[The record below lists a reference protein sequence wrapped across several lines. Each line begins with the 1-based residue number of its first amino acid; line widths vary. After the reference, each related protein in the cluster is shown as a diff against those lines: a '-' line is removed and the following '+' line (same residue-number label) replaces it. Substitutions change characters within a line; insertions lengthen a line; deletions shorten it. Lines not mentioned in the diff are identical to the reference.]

1 MTQRV
6 QTLIVGGGQAGLAI
20 SYYLTQQGHE
30 HIVLE
35 KASQPGSAWR
45 NDRWDSFTLNT
56 PNWAFRMP
64 GGEYAGADPDGFMS
78 RAEVVRA
85 FETYLDRYRLPVQFG
100 EQATS
105 VEAFNGGY
113 LVKTNSESYKTDN
126 VVIATGLYQQ
136 AKIPDFSARIP
147 ADILQIP
154 SGKYRNPDALPPGAV
169 LVAGS
174 AQSGCQIA
182 EELYQSGRTV
192 YLCTGRCGRA
202 PRRYRGRDAMY
213 WLDRVGYFNRT
224 PAQLPSPQARFA
236 GNPQVSGNN
245 GGHDLNLHQ
254 FTRDGVRLLG
264 RLADARDGKIY
275 LAPDLH
281 ENLAWADQIEANII
295 KMIDDYIVENS
306 LESPAENRPVLRDGF
321 ESPFLS
327 ELDLQAAGIGA
338 VIWAMGHRFDFSLVR
353 LPVVD
358 EAGFPVTEGGATRFP
373 GLYFLGM
380 PWMPSL
386 RTGVLLG
393 VGEAAAMIASMI
405 VPGS

>member
-20 SYYLTQQGHE
+20 SYYLSQQDHE
-30 HIVLE
+30 NIVLE
-35 KASQPGSAWR
+35 KARQPGSAWR

-56 PNWAFRMP
+56 PNWSFKMP
-64 GGEYAGADPDGFMS
+64 GGEYAGADPDGFMP
-78 RAEVVRA
+78 RAEVVRT
-85 FETYLDRYRLPVQFG
+85 FESYLDRYRLPVQFG
-100 EQATS
+100 VQATS
-105 VEAFNGGY
+105 VEASNGGY
-113 LVKTNSESYKTDN
+113 LVKTDSESYKAKN

-136 AKIPDFSARIP
+136 AKIPDLGARIP
-147 ADILQIP
+147 ADIVQIP
-154 SGKYRNPDALPPGAV
+154 AGKYRNPAALPPGAV

-174 AQSGCQIA
+174 AQTGCQIA
-182 EELYQSGRTV
+182 EELYRSGRTV

-224 PAQLPSPQARFA
+224 PAQLPSLQARFA
-236 GNPQVSGNN
+236 GNPQLSGND

-254 FTRDGVRLLG
+254 FARDGVRLLG

-281 ENLAWADQIEANII
+281 ANLAWADQIEANIV
-295 KMIDDYIVENS
+295 KMTDDYIAENG
-306 LESPAENRPVLRDGF
+306 LDAPAETRPTLRDGF
-321 ESPFLS
+321 ESPILS
-327 ELDLQAAGIGA
+327 ELDPQDAGIGA

-353 LPVVD
+353 LPVLD
-358 EAGFPVTEGGATRFP
+358 EANFPITEGGATRFP

-380 PWMPSL
+380 PWMPSQ
-386 RTGVLLG
+386 RTGLLLG
-393 VGEAAAMIASMI
+393 VGEAAARIAGWI
-405 VPGS
+405 APGD